1 MKNLLFM
8 FLLFVSFVA
17 QSACRIDGDGKN
29 DDTITL
35 DVTFDLSNK
44 LLSISQEQ
52 NLAFTKNFSCVLPYD
67 KMYFTDNIADNI
79 YSLGVSNGLKFS
91 IKGTSTTF
99 PVNVGYGDKNVSN
112 INKPIT
118 LTFDY
123 IKNGGAAVKI
133 FEGNSFIIDKAF
145 TVSSQQCV
153 KIFGGCIWGSD
164 ASQFYVNLNV
174 TVINKKTTCEFVSPS
189 YEINMENITVQE
201 LISGEKKRSS
211 LTNIE
216 LACDGVHNIASNPV
230 VVKLSS
236 GDWDSEGKNLVN
248 AIQNG
253 SKNVGFKIFNGS
265 GSTSLSKGD
274 SLLTVAKLS
283 AISDKYI
290 FPVSAEYTLMN
301 NERPT
306 PGLVSSKV
314 ILSVNYQ

>member
-1 MKNLLFM
+1 M

-17 QSACRIDGDGKN
+17 QSACRIGGDGKN

-35 DVTFDLSNK
+35 DATFDLSNK
-44 LLSISQEQ
+44 LLSVSQEQ
-52 NLAFTKNFSCVLPYD
+52 NLAFTKSFSCGWPNE

-79 YSLGVSNGLKFS
+79 YSLGASNGLKFS
-91 IKGTSTTF
+91 IKGISTNF
-99 PVNVGYGDKNVSN
+99 PVNVGGKDNNVST

-118 LTFDY
+118 LVFDY
-123 IKNGGAAVKI
+123 IKNGGAAVKN
-133 FEGNSFIIDKAF
+133 FENNSFIIDKAF
-145 TVSSQQCV
+145 TVSSQQCL
-153 KIFGGCIWGSD
+153 KLFGGCVWGSD

-189 YEINMENITVQE
+189 YEISMETVTVQE

-236 GDWDSEGKNLVN
+236 GDWDAEGKKLVN
-248 AIQNG
+248 SIQNG
-253 SKNVGFKIFNGS
+253 SKNVGFEIFNGS
-265 GSTSLSKGD
+265 STISLSKGD

-283 AISDKYI
+283 TISDKYI
-290 FPVSAEYTLMN
+290 FPISAEYTLMN
-301 NERPT
+301 DERPT

-314 ILSVNYQ
+314 ILSVDYQ

>member
-1 MKNLLFM
+1 M

-17 QSACRIDGDGKN
+17 QSACRIGGDGKN

-35 DVTFDLSNK
+35 DATFDLSNK
-44 LLSISQEQ
+44 LLSVSQEQ
-52 NLAFTKNFSCVLPYD
+52 NLAFTKSFSCVWPNE

-79 YSLGVSNGLKFS
+79 YSLGASNGLKFS
-91 IKGTSTTF
+91 IKGISTNF
-99 PVNVGYGDKNVSN
+99 PVNVGGKDNNVST

-118 LTFDY
+118 LVFDY
-123 IKNGGAAVKI
+123 IKNGGAAVKN
-133 FEGNSFIIDKAF
+133 FENNSFIIDKAF
-145 TVSSQQCV
+145 TVSSQQCL
-153 KIFGGCIWGSD
+153 KLFGGCVWGSD

-189 YEINMENITVQE
+189 YEISMETVTVQE

-211 LTNIE
+211 LTNIK

-236 GDWDSEGKNLVN
+236 GDWDAEGKKLVN
-248 AIQNG
+248 SIQNG
-253 SKNVGFKIFNGS
+253 SKNVGFEIFNGS
-265 GSTSLSKGD
+265 STISLSKGD

-283 AISDKYI
+283 TISDKYI
-290 FPVSAEYTLMN
+290 FPISAEYTLMN
-301 NERPT
+301 DERPT

-314 ILSVNYQ
+314 ILSVDYQ